1 MANLRVMAILMVL
14 VVGLLFAIDYYTTSQ
29 PGVSA
34 DPITEEAITGQ
45 YPELYRDIY
54 RRDAPALRPWL
65 THSDSV
71 VRAQAWRALANTPV
85 DSTGWMVDLVLERP
99 SPQAW
104 FALGMHEL
112 EETQLRRLENLWEEL
127 PGERGGLSLVLGR
140 RGGEA
145 ALDFMMGRMEQA
157 DDSGWEEAYA
167 LGLSRLI
174 TRHPL
179 TADQQIRV
187 LRQAFDDR
195 NTTLVRRYLYGFY
208 RGPETPLG
216 EEALSRLR
224 TLWQG
229 YGMGVAGVDQ
239 YAVALLGERIFH
251 DVTVFYNADEMLEY
265 RIQLAVELAGVLGGV
280 TLDDR
285 HMLDASFLVRHE
297 NALVRRRA
305 LQSLRGRLD
314 PSHNLYG
321 YVSGELLDSETEP
334 GVWLEALDLVAAAE
348 GEIPAARLP
357 ELEAMMERE
366 PYCLD
371 RALGILREHRSAGA
385 YLDRVVRQI
394 ERGEPLRTRFA
405 VQSLAGWESARGEE
419 LSGELRGRI
428 RSAAFQALETGDR
441 GVAYALR
448 GLFAREELFGADD
461 FGRIREGLSAFR
473 LPEDIEVFQAFGSL
487 FYERFR
493 QVAEASAWID
503 SLAAED
509 YPPLNR
515 SLAEAGWDVEM
526 PEAPSV
532 EFREIGWERLWE
544 MGRHPVWE
552 LRTDKGIIAVR
563 MDLLGAPATVS
574 AVDSLTM
581 SGAYNGIP
589 FHRVV
594 PNFVIQGGDV
604 ERADGLGGPDFVIPT
619 EGSERAFGRGAVG
632 IASAG
637 TDTEGSQY
645 FIMHQWSPHLNGSYT
660 RFGEVVEGMGVVDR
674 ITVGDTVRVATW
686 R

>member
-29 PGVSA
+29 PGVSS
-34 DPITEEAITGQ
+34 DPITEEAITDR
-45 YPELYRDIY
+45 YPELYGDIY
-54 RRDAPALRPWL
+54 RRDAGALRPWL

-85 DSTGWMVDLVLERP
+85 DSTGWMVDLVLEQP

-104 FALGMHEL
+104 FALGMHDL

-127 PGERGGLSLVLGR
+127 PGQRGGLSLVLGR
-140 RGGEA
+140 RGDEA
-145 ALDFMMGRMEQA
+145 TLDFMMGRMEAA
-157 DDSGWEEAYA
+157 DNSGWEEAYA

-179 TADQQIRV
+179 SSEQQIRV
-187 LRQAFDDR
+187 LQQAFDDR
-195 NTTLVRRYLYGFY
+195 NTALVRRYLYGFY
-208 RGPETPLG
+208 RGPESPLA

-224 TLWQG
+224 TMWQS

-251 DVTVFYNADEMLEY
+251 DVTVYYNADEMLEH
-265 RIQLAVELAGVLGGV
+265 RTQLAVELAGVLGEV
-280 TLDDR
+280 PLNDR
-285 HMLDASFLVRHE
+285 HLLDASFLVRHE
-297 NALVRRRA
+297 NPLVRRRA
-305 LQSLRGRLD
+305 LQSLQGRLD

-321 YVSGELLDSETEP
+321 YVSGELLDIETEP
-334 GVWLEALDLVAAAE
+334 GVWLEALDLVASAE
-348 GEIPAARLP
+348 GEIPAGRLA
-357 ELEAMMERE
+357 ELEDAMERA
-366 PYCLD
+366 PYYLS
-371 RALGILREHRSAGA
+371 RVLEIFRERRDAGA
-385 YLDRVVRQI
+385 YLDLVVRQI
-394 ERGEPLRTRFA
+394 ESGEPLRTRFA
-405 VQSLAGWESARGEE
+405 VQSLAGWEGAQGEE
-419 LSGELRGRI
+419 AVSGELRERL

-461 FGRIREGLSAFR
+461 YGRIREGLSAFR
-473 LPEDIEVFQAFGSL
+473 LPEDIEVFQTFGSL
-487 FYERFR
+487 FHDRFR
-493 QVAEASAWID
+493 QEASAYID
-503 SLAAED
+503 SLAAQD

-526 PEAPSV
+526 PDAPSV

-563 MDLLGAPATVS
+563 MDLLSAPATVS

-619 EGSERAFGRGAVG
+619 EGSERAFGRGAIG